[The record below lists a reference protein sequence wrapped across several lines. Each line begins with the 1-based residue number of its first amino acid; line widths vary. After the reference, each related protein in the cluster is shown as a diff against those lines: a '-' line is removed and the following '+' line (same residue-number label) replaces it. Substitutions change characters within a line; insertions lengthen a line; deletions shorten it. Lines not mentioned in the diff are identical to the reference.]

1 MSKNERTVQNDG
13 IEQKI
18 NNFADQLEAE
28 YLKEYSD
35 RIANGEQGIDK
46 TSVSNV
52 KYYERFVF
60 HLINNMEMSMT
71 DIYVV
76 DSENNGQHQVKIYKE
91 IKNEETEEVTRVLVA
106 TVNEKGEVVFT
117 PDFSGLQNGVSDK
130 NMESILAS
138 NEKNEKAELKQET
151 YDLIEEEVSNGEID
165 KEDAKKQDIKAL
177 ENESKSKEE
186 LKTKIELGIKPGTV
200 QELTTAETR
209 EFSEFRGHSVEFGY
223 SKEQPGYIAY
233 DKNTAEVLMGPA
245 IANTR
250 TITKQSAEGEITTE
264 RHSEM
269 MQSSSNP
276 NKMITIQIGA
286 YGERILNETDR
297 TSEGDFVARTIDVR
311 GKTQNNKKVR
321 EAMNN
326 KETRENMGETAEEL
340 NEMGVTTKKNP
351 EWKLSAAELE
361 EFKDKMREQMG
372 PCTEADLMRRFQKAA
387 DELNTDEIT
396 LGMIIAQA
404 KKDYIEEQQ
413 QYNESIRNGEGRG
426 FGEGEGDPRRA
437 I

>member
-1 MSKNERTVQNDG
+1 MSKNERTMQDAD

-35 RIANGEQGIDK
+35 RIANGEEGIDK

-52 KYYERFVF
+52 KYYENFVF
-60 HLINNMEMSMT
+60 HLVNNLEMSME
-71 DIYVV
+71 DVYVV
-76 DSENNGQHQVKIYKE
+76 DSENNGQHKVKIYRE
-91 IKNEETEEVTRVLVA
+91 IENEETKEVTRVLVA
-106 TVNEKGEVVFT
+106 TVDEKGQVVFE
-117 PDFSGLQNGVSDK
+117 PDFSGLGNRVADR
-130 NMESILAS
+130 NLDSILED

-165 KEDAKKQDIKAL
+165 KEQAKKQDIKAL

-200 QELTTAETR
+200 QELTAAETR
-209 EFSEFRGHSVEFGY
+209 EFTEFRGRNVEFGY
-223 SKEQPGYIAY
+223 SREQPGYIAY
-233 DKNTAEVLMGPA
+233 DRDSAEVLMGPA

-264 RHSEM
+264 RHSAM

-297 TSEGDFVARTIDVR
+297 TSEGNFVARTIDVR

-321 EAMNN
+321 DAMNN

-351 EWKLSAAELE
+351 DWKLRASELD

-372 PCTEADLMRRFQKAA
+372 PCTEDELMRRFQKAA
-387 DELNTDEIT
+387 DELNSDEIT
-396 LGMIIAQA
+396 LGMIIEQA
-404 KKDYIEEQQ
+404 KKDYIEEQKE
-413 QYNESIRNGEGRG
+413 YNESVRNGEGRG
-426 FGEGEGDPRRA
+426 FGEDERDPRRG
-437 I
+437 

>member
-1 MSKNERTVQNDG
+1 MSKKERTVQDDG

-28 YLKEYSD
+28 YLKEYSE

-46 TSVSNV
+46 TSVSKV

-60 HLINNMEMSMT
+60 HLINNMEMSMS
-71 DIYVV
+71 DVYVV
-76 DSENNGQHQVKIYKE
+76 DSENNGQHEVKIYKE
-91 IKNEETEEVTRVLVA
+91 IKNEETGEVTRVLVA
-106 TVNEKGEVVFT
+106 TVNEKGEVVFE
-117 PDFSGLQNGVSDK
+117 PDFSGLEKGVSDK
-130 NMESILAS
+130 NLDSILAS

-151 YDLIEEEVSNGEID
+151 YDLIEEEISNGEMD
-165 KEDAKKQDIKAL
+165 KEEAKKQDIKAL

-186 LKTKIELGIKPGTV
+186 LKTKIKLGIKPGTV
-200 QELTTAETR
+200 QQLTTAETR
-209 EFSEFRGHSVEFGY
+209 EFTEFKGHDVKFGY
-223 SKEQPGYIAY
+223 SKETPGYIAY
-233 DKNTAEVLMGPA
+233 DSNSAEVLMGPA

-264 RHSEM
+264 RHSAM
-269 MQSSSNP
+269 MQSSSDP

-311 GKTQNNKKVR
+311 GKTQNNKRVR
-321 EAMNN
+321 EAMNK

-361 EFKDKMREQMG
+361 EFKDEMRKQMG
-372 PCTEADLMRRFQKAA
+372 PCTEADLIRRLQKAA
-387 DELNTDEIT
+387 DELNSDEIT
-396 LGMIIAQA
+396 LGMIIEQA
-404 KKDYIEEQQ
+404 RKDYIEEQK

-426 FGEGEGDPRRA
+426 FGEDERDARRA
-437 I
+437 